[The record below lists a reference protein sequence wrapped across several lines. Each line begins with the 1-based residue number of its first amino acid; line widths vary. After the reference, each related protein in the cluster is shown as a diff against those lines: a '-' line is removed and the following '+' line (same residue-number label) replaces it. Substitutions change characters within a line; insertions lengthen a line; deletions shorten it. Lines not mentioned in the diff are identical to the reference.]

1 MTSYYMKNNK
11 TMPGKGMLVLN
22 EITNA
27 NMLLH
32 NYQVLYNF
40 YDSPSSELYN
50 IMVEE
55 GDEV

>member
-1 MTSYYMKNNK
+1 
-11 TMPGKGMLVLN
+11 MPGKGMLVLN